1 MLKFD
6 FPVQN
11 PIGLFEGV
19 RQKRN
24 RPLIPSTPPPELN
37 EIYDVRSQYSG
48 KRGTALLRSMCRMK
62 CLQPD
67 GYGWILFRME
77 PVYKRRQSPQ
87 SHLLPIL
94 ERERLKMCGERCCV
108 ITKAILLALSD
119 TISNFRKSPCWT
131 LRSEQTAVHTKL
143 D

>member
-19 RQKRN
+19 RQN

-48 KRGTALLRSMCRMK
+48 KKEEPLFSFAACAGLPDEMFTTGRIRLDLISDGTGL
-62 CLQPD
+62 
-67 GYGWILFRME
+67 
-77 PVYKRRQSPQ
+77 
-87 SHLLPIL
+87 
-94 ERERLKMCGERCCV
+94 
-108 ITKAILLALSD
+108 
-119 TISNFRKSPCWT
+119 
-131 LRSEQTAVHTKL
+131 
-143 D
+143 